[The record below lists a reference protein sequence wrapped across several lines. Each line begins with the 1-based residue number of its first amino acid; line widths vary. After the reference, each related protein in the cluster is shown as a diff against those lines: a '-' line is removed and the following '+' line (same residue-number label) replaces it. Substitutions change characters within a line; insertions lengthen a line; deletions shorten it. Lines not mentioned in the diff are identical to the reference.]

1 MIIVKIGGGA
11 GINLRGAVEDLA
23 RIDEPYLIVHGANAR
38 RDALAKRLGVRV
50 RTVTSLSG
58 QSSVFSDDEAVDLLM
73 MAYAGL
79 ANKRIVELC
88 QSRGIN
94 AIGLTGLD
102 GRVIQGR
109 RNAGIRVREDG
120 RIKILRDRSG
130 KPVRADAGL
139 LRLLMINGYVPVLTV
154 PLVDEWGEAINSEND
169 DVVAVLQRDLGAEAV
184 VMLIEAPGL
193 LRDAGDE
200 ASVVASLHPE
210 DLASWEQAV
219 SGRMRRKL
227 RALRILFENGAAR
240 VVLADGRREHPIL
253 DAQESRGTVIVRGD
267 GRRLS
272 SGVSWTAAAVSLLGA
287 EGGNDGS

>member
-38 RDALAKRLGVRV
+38 RDDLAKRLGVRL

-58 QSSVFSDDEAVDLLM
+58 QASVFSDEEAVDLLM

-139 LRLLMINGYVPVLTV
+139 LRLLMANGYVPVLTV

-200 ASVVASLHPE
+200 ATVVASLRPE
-210 DLASWEQAV
+210 DLASWEQSV

-227 RALRILFENGAAR
+227 RALRTLFENGAAR
-240 VVLADGRREHPIL
+240 VVLADGRREHPVL
-253 DAQESRGTVIVRGD
+253 DALESRGTVIVRGD
-267 GRRLS
+267 RHGPAAEVFR
-272 SGVSWTAAAVSLLGA
+272 TAAAVSLMGA
-287 EGGNDGS
+287 EAGNDGS

>member
-38 RDALAKRLGVRV
+38 RDDLAKRLGVRL

-58 QSSVFSDDEAVDLLM
+58 QASVFSDEEAVDLLM

-139 LRLLMINGYVPVLTV
+139 LRLLMANGYVPVLTV

-169 DVVAVLQRDLGAEAV
+169 DVVAILQRDLGADAV

-200 ASVVASLHPE
+200 GSVAASLRPE
-210 DLASWEQAV
+210 DLASWEKAV

-227 RALRILFENGAAR
+227 RALRTLFENGVAR

-253 DAQESRGTVIVRGD
+253 DALESRGTVIVRGD
-267 GRRLS
+267 RRGPG
-272 SGVSWTAAAVSLLGA
+272 SGVFRTAAADSLIAA